1 MRRTLSALLL
11 LALLLPAA
19 PPTQAQPPALALV
32 FAEDVHGPA
41 ADLTVSAP
49 AGALID
55 LDVTV
60 EAPLRVAALVVRD
73 EASVACAGAQ
83 LAFACTAT
91 VPASGSLVVRLL
103 LDPLPAGSG
112 PRTLAVSGLG
122 ETATLMF
129 GGSAPAVATRAYL
142 PMVIR

>member
-1 MRRTLSALLL
+1 MRRTLLALLL
-11 LALLLPAA
+11 LALLITTA
-19 PPTQAQPPALALV
+19 QAQPPTLALV
-32 FAEDVHGPA
+32 FAEDAQGPA

-73 EASVACAGAQ
+73 EASVACDGA
-83 LAFACTAT
+83 LRAFACAAT

-112 PRTLAVSGLG
+112 PRTLSVSGLG
-122 ETATLMF
+122 ETATLTF